1 MAVAA
6 GRTDTGRVGECCGRE
21 AYDETFGDRFARR
34 IARRYRKRGL
44 DRTRQQVVDFLS
56 ARGIEEATVLEIGG
70 GIGEVHLELL
80 RRGASAATN
89 LEISTSYEEQAAQ
102 LLAASGF
109 GDRVARRFVD
119 IASTPDDVEPADVV
133 VLHRV
138 VCCYPDYE
146 RLLSAAADHARRL
159 LVFSHP
165 PRTLVT
171 RLSFGLDNLV
181 RRLRHNDFR
190 AFVHPPEAMLAV
202 VQSQGMTLSHRH
214 QGLSWTVVGF
224 ERPVIPTSAA

>member
-1 MAVAA
+1 MVERAMAVAA
-6 GRTDTGRVGECCGRE
+6 ARTDTGRVGDCCDRD

-44 DRTRQQVVDFLS
+44 DRTRRRVVDFLS

-70 GIGEVHLELL
+70 GIGEVHVELL

-102 LLAASGF
+102 LLEGSGF
-109 GDRVARRFVD
+109 GDRVTRRFVD
-119 IASTPDDVEPADVV
+119 IASSPEEVERADVV

-146 RLLSAAADHARRL
+146 RLLGTVAEHARRL
-159 LVFSHP
+159 VVFSYP
-165 PRTLVT
+165 PRNAVSRLFVT
-171 RLSFGLDNLV
+171 VANAGFRLL
-181 RRLRHNDFR
+181 RREYRS
-190 AFVHPPEAMLAV
+190 FVHPPAAMLAV
-202 VQSQGMTLSHRH
+202 LEERGLRDAFASHSLVW
-214 QGLSWTVVGF
+214 QVAGL
-224 ERPVIPTSAA
+224 ERA